1 MSWRVSVSRRVTS
14 LRGHVSRVNSDRVD
28 CGDIQAQQTL
38 NVNVY

>member
-1 MSWRVSVSRRVTS
+1 MYDSVSVSRRVTS
-14 LRGHVSRVNSDRVD
+14 LRGHVSRVNFDRVD